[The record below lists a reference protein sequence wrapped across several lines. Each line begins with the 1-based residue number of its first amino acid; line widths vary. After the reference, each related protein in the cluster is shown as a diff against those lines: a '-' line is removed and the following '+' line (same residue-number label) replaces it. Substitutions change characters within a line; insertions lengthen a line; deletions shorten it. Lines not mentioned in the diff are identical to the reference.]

1 MARTWVLASDSAHV
15 AARDLPLGRGHE
27 LLALLAGGTAPTRGC
42 RPPLPSPPA
51 TSRKPQAVLR
61 DRPVADEAFAR
72 LQAAKRLLAAGHTAK
87 ANAQL
92 QQALAFY
99 RQIDAA
105 ATSARPTLW
114 PPHRPSRPTA

>member
-1 MARTWVLASDSAHV
+1 MV
-15 AARDLPLGRGHE
+15 AGRRCHRRRPLRGSPKLYSEIGLLP
-27 LLALLAGGTAPTRGC
+27 
-42 RPPLPSPPA
+42 
-51 TSRKPQAVLR
+51 
-61 DRPVADEAFAR
+61 DEAFAR

-114 PPHRPSRPTA
+114 PPHRVGAENSSMSCDLGIFVDESAQSIDPHDPHVPCRSSRWHGRER